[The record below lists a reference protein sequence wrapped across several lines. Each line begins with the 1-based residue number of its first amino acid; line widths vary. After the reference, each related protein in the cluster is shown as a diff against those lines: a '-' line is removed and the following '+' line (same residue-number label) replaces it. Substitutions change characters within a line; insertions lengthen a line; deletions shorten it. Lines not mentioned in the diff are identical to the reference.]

1 MSCLDA
7 STWGSSPRSLSAAL
21 VTGPMLMS
29 FVRELSFSP
38 ADDTKNRTVEEDVNV
53 T

>member
-1 MSCLDA
+1 MSCLEA
-7 STWGSSPRSLSAAL
+7 STWGSSPHSLSAAL

-29 FVRELSFSP
+29 FVREASFSP
-38 ADDTKNRTVEEDVNV
+38 AEDMKKRTVEEDVKV